1 MFLTVKNSLKMLRTL
16 DCNKTSKKNDKNI
29 YEVKKGDLQQWDN
42 KAPAKRSQHFNKTY
56 RNIIERNATYCARLA
71 TLLRRVATCCDMLR
85 HVRCCWLK
93 FENDQIF
100 HATFVD
106 IAWCCSRLARFVQRC
121 CARAR
126 ALVRFLTPNISQ
138 HVANRVAKR
147 AQHVAPNN
155 VAICCLQVS
164 RSLGRS
170 LNCKC
175 WANNVGIC
183 CVEMLR
189 SFGWGLKQY

>member
-1 MFLTVKNSLKMLRTL
+1 MLNWNVFFLAREAL
-16 DCNKTSKKNDKNI
+16 
-29 YEVKKGDLQQWDN
+29 
-42 KAPAKRSQHFNKTY
+42 AKRSQHFNATY
-56 RNIIERNATYCARLA
+56 RNIVGCNMLCVFGHPVVTYWN
-71 TLLRRVATCCDMLR
+71 LLGVVGSSSKTVKLFMQHSWILR
-85 HVRCCWLK
+85 
-93 FENDQIF
+93 F
-100 HATFVD
+100 
-106 IAWCCSRLARFVQRC
+106 AWCCTHLVRFVQQC